1 MTFWIIVTLLMLTA
15 AAGLALPVLQRRTAP
30 MDAASHDLQVY
41 KDQIAEIE
49 AEHRRGDI
57 TAAEA
62 EAARTEVARRMLA
75 ADARR
80 QAAEGTPGGHGR
92 IAAVIVALLVPL
104 AAVGIYAKI
113 GSPGMPAAPFAE
125 KAPDGTE
132 RIDNLQAM
140 AARLQ
145 RRLEADPTNKEGWR
159 LLGQTFMELRR
170 FDEAARS
177 YEKALGLDAG
187 NVDVM
192 AAYGEA
198 LVFANEGTVA
208 PASRAAFES
217 VLATAPTNPR
227 AQYYLAIADEQAGK
241 RQAAL
246 DRWAALLK
254 TAPPGAAWAVQ
265 ARKRATALAGALGL
279 DPAIVLPAAPAER
292 GPSQQDIETARSMTP
307 EQRQAMIASMVQQL
321 ADRLKENPD
330 DLPGWLRLA
339 RAYTVLKQHGNARDT
354 LAKAA
359 ALAPKNV
366 DVLMLQGR
374 AIRTASGNRQ
384 TAESVAVM
392 RRVLTLDPK
401 NVEALWL
408 VGRAEVQDSKRE
420 DGLAKMQRA
429 IDLLPAGVPAR
440 VELQKHLD
448 SQRAKPK

>member
-1 MTFWIIVTLLMLTA
+1 MTFWIIVTLLMLVA
-15 AAGLALPVLQRRTAP
+15 AAGLALPVLQRRAAP
-30 MDAASHDLQVY
+30 VDAASHDLQVY
-41 KDQIAEIE
+41 KDQVAEIE

-57 TAAEA
+57 TDADA

-80 QAAEGTPGGHGR
+80 QAAKGASAGSGR

-104 AAVGIYAKI
+104 AAVGLYVKL
-113 GSPGMPAAPFAE
+113 GSPGLPAAPYAE

-145 RRLEADPTNKEGWR
+145 RRLEADPTNQEGWR
-159 LLGQTFMELRR
+159 LLGQSFMELRR
-170 FDEAARS
+170 FAEAARS
-177 YEKALGLDAG
+177 FEKALGLDAG
-187 NVDVM
+187 NAEIK

-198 LVFANEGTVA
+198 LVFANEGTVP

-217 VLATAPTNPR
+217 VLATAPANPR

-241 RQAAL
+241 RRAAL

-254 TAPPGAAWAVQ
+254 DAPAGAPWATQ
-265 ARKRATALAGALGL
+265 ARKRATALATALGL
-279 DPAIVLPAAPAER
+279 DPTSVLPAETAAR
-292 GPSQQDIETARSMTP
+292 GPSKQDVEAAKSMTP
-307 EQRQAMIASMVQQL
+307 EQRQAMISSMVQQL

-339 RAYTVLKQHGNARDT
+339 RAYSVLKRHGEARDT

-366 DVLMLQGR
+366 DVLMLHGR
-374 AIRTASGNRQ
+374 AIRTAAGNRQ
-384 TAESVAVM
+384 TAESIAIM
-392 RRVLTLDPK
+392 RRVMTLDPK
-401 NVEALWL
+401 NAEALWL
-408 VGRAEVQDSKRE
+408 VGRAEVQDGKRE
-420 DGLAKMQRA
+420 TGLEKMQRA
-429 IDLLPAGVPAR
+429 IDLLPADAPAR
-440 VELQKHLD
+440 GELQKHLD